1 MKAGPIL
8 WGSLGGILPNVVQ
21 KAQQLVNSSPDD
33 ALEAIIY
40 PTFLL
45 GVLLVACIGAVIVA
59 AFREEDSRKAL
70 FLGIGAPALIMVVA
84 SAPSQGANS
93 AASSTPT
100 APVVQEQQ
108 STFVPWLIREVSA
121 GDIELKRPPPVPENN
136 LVPGRFVEV
145 IATGE
150 SESFNI
156 DFLNDRKELITSA
169 SLPNINF
176 GKLPLPPNASYIR
189 FSKQGE
195 ASDTFALPLD
205 KDKTKAFVVN
215 VTGERAYGFW
225 TAFGV
230 APKVTY
236 KFTVE
241 EDMTN
246 PAPPGTEGW
255 AYAGKFDGKQWVGQ
269 FFDFAEGKL
278 PTVGDKVKVQY
289 PVNLRDEGNKD
300 SKWIGELRLGQEVEV
315 LSYQSAD
322 NLNYWISVKV
332 TQ

>member
-1 MKAGPIL
+1 MKMGPIL
-8 WGSLGGILPNVVQ
+8 WGGLGGILPNVVQ

-45 GVLLVACIGAVIVA
+45 GVLLVACIGAIIVA

-84 SAPSQGANS
+84 SAPSQGTNS

-100 APVVQEQQ
+100 EPVVQEQQ
-108 STFVPWLIREVSA
+108 STFMPWLIGDVYA
-121 GDIELKRPPPVPENN
+121 GDTELRRPPPVAENN

-145 IATGE
+145 IATGK

-156 DFLNDRKELITSA
+156 DFLNDRKNLITSA

-176 GKLPLPPNASYIR
+176 GKLPLPPNASFIR
-189 FSKQGE
+189 FSKLGE
-195 ASDTFALPLD
+195 SSDTFSLPLE
-205 KDKTKAFVVN
+205 KDKTKAFLVN
-215 VTGERAYGFW
+215 VSGEKVYGFW

-230 APKVTY
+230 APKITY

-241 EDMTN
+241 EKMTN
-246 PAPPGTEGW
+246 PAAPGTEGW
-255 AYAGKFDGKQWVGQ
+255 AYAGKFDGKHWIGQ
-269 FFDFAEGKL
+269 FFGFTENAL
-278 PTVGDKVKVQY
+278 PNVGDTVKVQY
-289 PVNLRDEGNKD
+289 PVNLREEGDKD
-300 SKWIGELRLGQEVEV
+300 AQWMGELRLGQEVEI
-315 LSYQSAD
+315 LAYQSAD
-322 NLNYWISVKV
+322 NLNYWIRLKV

>member
-1 MKAGPIL
+1 MKMGPIL
-8 WGSLGGILPNVVQ
+8 WGGLGGILPNVVQ

-45 GVLLVACIGAVIVA
+45 GVLLVACIGAIIVA

-84 SAPSQGANS
+84 SAPSQGTNS
-93 AASSTPT
+93 AASSTST
-100 APVVQEQQ
+100 EPVVQEQQ
-108 STFVPWLIREVSA
+108 STFVPWLIGDVYA
-121 GDIELKRPPPVPENN
+121 GDIELRRPPPVSENN

-145 IATGE
+145 IATGK

-156 DFLNDRKELITSA
+156 DFLNDRKDLITSA

-176 GKLPLPPNASYIR
+176 GKLPLPPNASFIR
-189 FSKQGE
+189 FSKRGE
-195 ASDTFALPLD
+195 SSETFALPLD
-205 KDKTKAFVVN
+205 KDNTKAFLVN
-215 VTGERAYGFW
+215 VSGEKVYGFW

-230 APKVTY
+230 APKITY

-241 EDMTN
+241 EKMTS
-246 PAPPGTEGW
+246 PAQPGAEGW
-255 AYAGKFDGKQWVGQ
+255 AYAGKFDGKHWIGQ
-269 FFDFAEGKL
+269 FFDFIEDAL
-278 PTVGDKVKVQY
+278 PNAGDTVKVQY
-289 PVNLRDEGNKD
+289 PVNLREEGDKD
-300 SKWIGELRLGQEVEV
+300 SQWVGELRLGQEVEV
-315 LSYQSAD
+315 LSYQSTD
-322 NLNYWISVKV
+322 NLNYWIRLKV